1 MSNLTLVQKT
11 LETVLHDQ
19 NPRITSD
26 DLYTKVKGQL
36 DETLSSPVYFKQ
48 ALGKW
53 FKEGALVGFESRLGR
68 TGGIYRVG
76 VGNMRATPKTEENQV
91 KTAPKAVVETV
102 SEDNSPAAMNEDVSS
117 SLVED
122 AEEEKEEEEKE
133 SFDGAIMLPLGLRI
147 IKSGRNWTI
156 QKLSGELWQGKYYY
170 PTAAQAL
177 RGAARIIM
185 NKEMSVKMVESMHL
199 DNLEKFA
206 ALLDKVQKGFE
217 EKMAESFAVERLNKE
232 V

>member
-1 MSNLTLVQKT
+1 MSNLALVQKT

-26 DLYTKVKGQL
+26 DLYAKVNGQL
-36 DETLSSPVYFKQ
+36 DDTLSTPVYFKQ

-76 VGNMRATPKTEENQV
+76 VSNMRTTPKTDENQV

-102 SEDNSPAAMNEDVSS
+102 VNPSSEENSTAAMNEDVSG

-122 AEEEKEEEEKE
+122 AEEEKE
-133 SFDGAIMLPLGLRI
+133 SFGGAIMLPLGLRI

-199 DNLEKFA
+199 ENLEKFA